1 LHACPSYQR
10 PIPDAEGVLTPP
22 AKLRPL
28 LCSAPP
34 CTPPAD
40 MGFLICR
47 VCLLQLLLL
56 LLLLAF
62 TSSPASAQPAA
73 APGTARA
80 LDAAL
85 QEYAFR
91 ALAARPRTGIIYN
104 ATIPS
109 SLAGVAAS
117 ALRLRSGSLRRK
129 GVAGGYFNF
138 AVPPG
143 VATRPRVERV
153 VLVYHDLGN
162 LSDRYYPLPA
172 GYAYVAPVVGL
183 LAYDAA
189 NLSAAAG
196 GLPELGL
203 VAASGR
209 PIFGA
214 FGGAARA
221 GGAAARCVVF
231 GLDGVPR
238 FRDLEEGGNNV
249 CATYEQGHVSI
260 VVNSSGGSAPGPPP
274 AGAIAPPIP
283 TEEGGEKKG
292 GSGSAAW
299 KVAVAVGVVAGAAA
313 LGLVGALMLCLVRY
327 RRDKKLEA
335 MERNAEAGEALR
347 VARVGR
353 AQAQAPVASGTRT
366 QPVIENEYA
375 AS

>member
-1 LHACPSYQR
+1 
-10 PIPDAEGVLTPP
+10 
-22 AKLRPL
+22 
-28 LCSAPP
+28 
-34 CTPPAD
+34 

-47 VCLLQLLLL
+47 VCLLQLLL

-73 APGTARA
+73 PPGSARA

-189 NLSAAAG
+189 NLSAAAAAAG

-209 PIFGA
+209 PISVA
-214 FGGAARA
+214 FNGGGG

-260 VVNSSGGSAPGPPP
+260 VVNSSGGSAPGPPPPPPP

-353 AQAQAPVASGTRT
+353 AQARAPVASGTRT

>member
-1 LHACPSYQR
+1 
-10 PIPDAEGVLTPP
+10 
-22 AKLRPL
+22 
-28 LCSAPP
+28 
-34 CTPPAD
+34 

-47 VCLLQLLLL
+47 VCLLQLLL

-73 APGTARA
+73 PPGSARA

-209 PIFGA
+209 PIFVA

-221 GGAAARCVVF
+221 GGA
-231 GLDGVPR
+231 VPR